1 MPEIA
6 SPNSNTTRDGTSRYC
21 TGFRPR
27 LMATLIRPGT
37 PSRLPPPGRDAGN
50 CHLPDGVRL
59 PGQDPKRGA
68 LSGHKEFQG
77 LQRGVAFY
85 FSFFQQ
91 AVLSN
96 LKILSSLPSFR
107 IRSSDA

>member
-1 MPEIA
+1 
-6 SPNSNTTRDGTSRYC
+6 
-21 TGFRPR
+21 
-27 LMATLIRPGT
+27 MATLIRPGT

-107 IRSSDA
+107 IRSSDAILSSLFTLILVKSPLCKLILLG